1 MSVGLRLR
9 DYGESGV
16 LVGVEGDDY
25 ETRWSTTQ
33 VLAAALRD
41 SRASWLVDLVA
52 TYDHLYVSFEPAQVS
67 HREVEAEIE
76 QLYVGL
82 GTTRGE
88 AGRSLGGRTFEVP
101 VLFGGEAGP
110 DLEVVAAELELTPDA
125 LVERLTSSPWRVRFV
140 AAPVGSPFTDRP
152 DWTAAIPRM
161 GVPRVAVPSG
171 SVALSGAQSIIY
183 PVRSPGG
190 WRLVGRKTRSGSSRG
205 TRSPPRA
212 GVPSDSCPTAP
223 ATCSATSLSTRPAT
237 PSCTPR
243 TPRRTRADEVAGTHE
258 ALPSGPP
265 AAEPDRGVGRV
276 GGRAG
281 PRPPRAR

>member
-25 ETRWSTTQ
+25 EARWSTTQ

-41 SRASWLVDLVA
+41 SRAPWLVDLVA

-88 AGRSLGGRTFEVP
+88 AGRPLGGRTFEVP

-140 AAPVGSPFTDRP
+140 AAPVGTPFTDRP

-190 WRLVGRKTRSGSSRG
+190 WRLVGRTPLRLVARHQDPAPGRGSVRLVPYGAGDLLRYVAVDEARYAELYAEDASSDASR
-205 TRSPPRA
+205 
-212 GVPSDSCPTAP
+212 
-223 ATCSATSLSTRPAT
+223 
-237 PSCTPR
+237 
-243 TPRRTRADEVAGTHE
+243 
-258 ALPSGPP
+258 
-265 AAEPDRGVGRV
+265 
-276 GGRAG
+276 
-281 PRPPRAR
+281 